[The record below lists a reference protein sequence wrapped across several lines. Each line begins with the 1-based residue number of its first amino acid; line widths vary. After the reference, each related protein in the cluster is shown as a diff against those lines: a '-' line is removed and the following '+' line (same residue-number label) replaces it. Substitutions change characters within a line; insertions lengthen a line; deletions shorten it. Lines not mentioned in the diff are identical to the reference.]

1 MSKTKAVLEKEIAE
15 LKAQLEQQTS
25 ATKKSST
32 KKKKL
37 SATKIVVDNLTKMS
51 GLTLAIGHPRKY
63 LLDDNGK
70 QLLDER
76 GWAIPDGDN
85 MSREYITF
93 GVYINYKSP
102 EGIELSNIARA
113 VGGRI
118 GKGRY
123 DNRTVAAIT
132 FPQGICSQKARKT
145 VEKVLGRKIQQ

>member
-15 LKAQLEQQTS
+15 LRAQLEQQTS

-32 KKKKL
+32 KKKI

-63 LLDDNGK
+63 LLDSNGK

-76 GWAIPDGDN
+76 GYAIPDGEN
-85 MSREYITF
+85 TSREYITL

-102 EGIELSNIARA
+102 AGVELSNLARA

-123 DNRTVAAIT
+123 DNRTVASIT